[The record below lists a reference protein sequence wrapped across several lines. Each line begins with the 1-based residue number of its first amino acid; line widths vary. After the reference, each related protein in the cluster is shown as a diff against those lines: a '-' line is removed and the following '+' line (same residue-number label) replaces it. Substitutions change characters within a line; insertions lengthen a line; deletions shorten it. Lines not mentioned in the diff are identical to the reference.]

1 MTTYHFEKIRMRES
15 AFYPIREEGERG
27 FRSAVATWMKGRRGK
42 GQFVVMRCEK
52 VVERLVTGENIFL
65 GMRVTKEE

>member
-1 MTTYHFEKIRMRES
+1 MTIYHFERIKMRES
-15 AFYPIREEGERG
+15 AFYPMLAEREKG
-27 FRSAVATWMKGRRGK
+27 FRAAVAAWMKGRREG

-52 VVERLVTGENIFL
+52 VVERLVTGEKIFL